1 MPDYAVVKNL
11 CEELNVSVSELMD
24 GEETDDKSIRM
35 YDEEQIP
42 DLLRR
47 T

>member
-24 GEETDDKSIRM
+24 GEETDDR
-35 YDEEQIP
+35 
-42 DLLRR
+42 
-47 T
+47 